1 VPINYACHPNST
13 REIGLQLSRRRG
25 PELAC
30 SLMYKKSLCAY
41 FVMNSVLYRSNF
53 ELLGKSVLA
62 RRNAPKT

>member
-1 VPINYACHPNST
+1 
-13 REIGLQLSRRRG
+13 
-25 PELAC
+25 
-30 SLMYKKSLCAY
+30 MYKKSLCAY